1 MLFRLR
7 MFQGRIPLSKCQLQ
21 CRISLSSVCAPERFS
36 VGRRRRRR
44 KGLLLLLLLLLLALL
59 PPSSSSSFQHIGM
72 PRLPPPGFVSAW
84 RSRRRRLSL
93 LRQEEK
99 ACPQL
104 KPTPEER
111 HSYSQVA
118 GEARRG
124 GGESLLL
131 PGNTNMSSSSLLL
144 WYRKTFD
151 FMHCA

>member
-1 MLFRLR
+1 M
-7 MFQGRIPLSKCQLQ
+7 LSKCQLQ

-36 VGRRRRRR
+36 VGRRRRR
-44 KGLLLLLLLLLLALL
+44 KGLLLLLLLLLLLRALL
-59 PPSSSSSFQHIGM
+59 PPSSSSSSFQHIGM

-84 RSRRRRLSL
+84 RSRRLRLSL

-131 PGNTNMSSSSLLL
+131 PGNTNISSSSLLL